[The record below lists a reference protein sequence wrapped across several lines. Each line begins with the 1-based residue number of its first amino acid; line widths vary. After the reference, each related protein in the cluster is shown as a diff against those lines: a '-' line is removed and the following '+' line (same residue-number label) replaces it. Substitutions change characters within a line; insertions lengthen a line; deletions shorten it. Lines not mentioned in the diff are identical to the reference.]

1 MVWRIHFSE
10 DDLARIQ
17 VSPTLGP
24 LAETVLALA
33 LLRCS
38 RQPRSMLSEW
48 RGQVRVTPRMRPLT
62 ALIPPDCNGVDL
74 PTLVGE
80 TATIEQGVQALLD
93 VPREH
98 LLVEMEWIDR
108 RHRLPPLAWAMAEA
122 GGRPE
127 LAEATQVAYQEL
139 IQPFWPRIRASLH
152 AEQAARRRTLAAEG
166 PGALL
171 ASLQGPLI
179 RWRPPV
185 LEILRPGQ
193 VEMEL
198 GGRGIALVPS
208 VFVGRAPSLHENP
221 NDDDEMPRLILP
233 AEGAGRARLWAA
245 SRGLQGRADRRWPR
259 WSAGTGRRC
268 CRASRTGAP
277 PRSWPAGWASRS
289 PRPASTPRCC
299 AGPASSPPAARA
311 ARCCT
316 CSRRSARSCCRPDK
330 GPDKGRAWCD
340 AASRAPAVV
349 CAGTSC
355 RGTAPG
361 SEWTTGCGF
370 RLHDHRR
377 TTRRQ
382 SLSTRP

>member
-10 DDLARIQ
+10 ADLARVQ

-38 RQPRSMLSEW
+38 SQPRTMLSEW
-48 RGQVRVTPRMRPLT
+48 RGQVRVTPQMRPLT

-108 RHRLPPLAWAMAEA
+108 RRRLPPLAWAMAEA

-221 NDDDEMPRLILP
+221 NDEDEKPRLILP
-233 AEGAGRARLWAA
+233 AEGAGRARLWAV
-245 SRGLQGRADRRWPR
+245 SRGLGGSRGSALAALVGRN
-259 WSAGTGRRC
+259 
-268 CRASRTGAP
+268 
-277 PRSWPAGWASRS
+277 
-289 PRPASTPRCC
+289 
-299 AGPASSPPAARA
+299 RA
-311 ARCCT
+311 AVLQSIADGCT
-316 CSRRSARSCCRPDK
+316 TTELARRVGISLA
-330 GPDKGRAWCD
+330 
-340 AASRAPAVV
+340 AASQHASVLRRAGLIA
-349 CAGTSC
+349 
-355 RGTAPG
+355 
-361 SEWTTGCGF
+361 
-370 RLHDHRR
+370 
-377 TTRRQ
+377 TRRQ
-382 SLSTRP
+382 GSAVLHVLTPLGAELLQAG

>member
-10 DDLARIQ
+10 ADLARTQ

-38 RQPRSMLSEW
+38 RQPRTMLSEW

-221 NDDDEMPRLILP
+221 NDEDEMPRLVLP

-245 SRGLQGRADRRWPR
+245 SRGRAGSRGSALAALVGRN
-259 WSAGTGRRC
+259 
-268 CRASRTGAP
+268 
-277 PRSWPAGWASRS
+277 
-289 PRPASTPRCC
+289 
-299 AGPASSPPAARA
+299 RA
-311 ARCCT
+311 AVLQSIADGCT
-316 CSRRSARSCCRPDK
+316 TTELARRVGISLA
-330 GPDKGRAWCD
+330 
-340 AASRAPAVV
+340 AASQHASVLRRAGLIA
-349 CAGTSC
+349 
-355 RGTAPG
+355 
-361 SEWTTGCGF
+361 
-370 RLHDHRR
+370 
-377 TTRRQ
+377 TRRQ
-382 SLSTRP
+382 GSAVLHVLTPLGAELLQAG

>member
-1 MVWRIHFSE
+1 MVWRIHFSD
-10 DDLARIQ
+10 DDLAHIQ

-108 RHRLPPLAWAMAEA
+108 RHRLSPLAWAMAEA

-152 AEQAARRRTLAAEG
+152 AEHAARRRTLAAEG

-198 GGRGIALVPS
+198 AGRGIALVPS

-221 NDDDEMPRLILP
+221 NDEDEMPRLILP
-233 AEGAGRARLWAA
+233 AEGAGRARLWAV
-245 SRGLQGRADRRWPR
+245 SRGLAGSRGSALAALVGRN
-259 WSAGTGRRC
+259 
-268 CRASRTGAP
+268 
-277 PRSWPAGWASRS
+277 
-289 PRPASTPRCC
+289 
-299 AGPASSPPAARA
+299 RA
-311 ARCCT
+311 AVLQSIADGCT
-316 CSRRSARSCCRPDK
+316 TTELAHRVGISLA
-330 GPDKGRAWCD
+330 
-340 AASRAPAVV
+340 AASQHASVLRG
-349 CAGTSC
+349 AGLI
-355 RGTAPG
+355 A
-361 SEWTTGCGF
+361 
-370 RLHDHRR
+370 
-377 TTRRQ
+377 TRRQ
-382 SLSTRP
+382 GSAVLHVLTPLGAELLQAG

>member
-10 DDLARIQ
+10 ADLARVQ

-38 RQPRSMLSEW
+38 RQPRAMLSEW
-48 RGQVRVTPRMRPLT
+48 RGQIRVTPQMRPLT

-152 AEQAARRRTLAAEG
+152 AEQAARRRTLAKEG

-193 VEMEL
+193 VEMDL

-245 SRGLQGRADRRWPR
+245 SRGLAGSRGSALAALVGRN
-259 WSAGTGRRC
+259 
-268 CRASRTGAP
+268 
-277 PRSWPAGWASRS
+277 
-289 PRPASTPRCC
+289 
-299 AGPASSPPAARA
+299 RA
-311 ARCCT
+311 AVLQSIADGCT
-316 CSRRSARSCCRPDK
+316 TTELARRVGISLA
-330 GPDKGRAWCD
+330 
-340 AASRAPAVV
+340 AASQHASVLRRAGLIA
-349 CAGTSC
+349 
-355 RGTAPG
+355 
-361 SEWTTGCGF
+361 
-370 RLHDHRR
+370 
-377 TTRRQ
+377 TRRQ
-382 SLSTRP
+382 GSAVLHVLTPLGAELLQAG

>member
-10 DDLARIQ
+10 ADLARVQ

-38 RQPRSMLSEW
+38 RQPRTMLSEW
-48 RGQVRVTPRMRPLT
+48 RGQVRVTPQMRPLT

-152 AEQAARRRTLAAEG
+152 AEQAARRRTLAKEG

-198 GGRGIALVPS
+198 AGRGIALVPS

-233 AEGAGRARLWAA
+233 AEGAGRARLWAV
-245 SRGLQGRADRRWPR
+245 SRGLGGSRGSALAALVGRN
-259 WSAGTGRRC
+259 
-268 CRASRTGAP
+268 
-277 PRSWPAGWASRS
+277 
-289 PRPASTPRCC
+289 
-299 AGPASSPPAARA
+299 RA
-311 ARCCT
+311 AVLQSIADGCT
-316 CSRRSARSCCRPDK
+316 TTELARRVGISLA
-330 GPDKGRAWCD
+330 
-340 AASRAPAVV
+340 AASQHASVLRRAGLIA
-349 CAGTSC
+349 
-355 RGTAPG
+355 
-361 SEWTTGCGF
+361 
-370 RLHDHRR
+370 
-377 TTRRQ
+377 TRRQ
-382 SLSTRP
+382 GSAVLHVLTPLGAELLQAG

>member
-10 DDLARIQ
+10 TDLARVQ

-38 RQPRSMLSEW
+38 RQPRTMLSEW
-48 RGQVRVTPRMRPLT
+48 RGQVRVTPQMRPLT

-152 AEQAARRRTLAAEG
+152 AEQAARRRTLAKEG

-198 GGRGIALVPS
+198 AGRGIALVPS

-221 NDDDEMPRLILP
+221 NADDEMPRLVLP
-233 AEGAGRARLWAA
+233 AEGAGRARLWAV
-245 SRGLQGRADRRWPR
+245 SRGLGGSRGSALAALVGRN
-259 WSAGTGRRC
+259 
-268 CRASRTGAP
+268 
-277 PRSWPAGWASRS
+277 
-289 PRPASTPRCC
+289 
-299 AGPASSPPAARA
+299 RA
-311 ARCCT
+311 AVLQSIADGCT
-316 CSRRSARSCCRPDK
+316 TTELARRVGISLA
-330 GPDKGRAWCD
+330 
-340 AASRAPAVV
+340 AASQHASVLRRAGLIA
-349 CAGTSC
+349 
-355 RGTAPG
+355 
-361 SEWTTGCGF
+361 
-370 RLHDHRR
+370 
-377 TTRRQ
+377 TRRQ
-382 SLSTRP
+382 GSAVLHVLTPLGAELLQAG

>member
-10 DDLARIQ
+10 TDLARIQ

-38 RQPRSMLSEW
+38 RQPRTMLSEW

-139 IQPFWPRIRASLH
+139 LQPFWPRIRASLH
-152 AEQAARRRTLAAEG
+152 AEQAARRRTLAREG

-233 AEGAGRARLWAA
+233 AEGAGRARLWAV
-245 SRGLQGRADRRWPR
+245 SRGLAGSRGSALAALVGRN
-259 WSAGTGRRC
+259 
-268 CRASRTGAP
+268 
-277 PRSWPAGWASRS
+277 
-289 PRPASTPRCC
+289 
-299 AGPASSPPAARA
+299 RA
-311 ARCCT
+311 AVLQSIADGCT
-316 CSRRSARSCCRPDK
+316 TTELARRVGISLA
-330 GPDKGRAWCD
+330 
-340 AASRAPAVV
+340 AASQHASVLRRAGLIA
-349 CAGTSC
+349 
-355 RGTAPG
+355 
-361 SEWTTGCGF
+361 
-370 RLHDHRR
+370 
-377 TTRRQ
+377 TRRQ
-382 SLSTRP
+382 GSAVLHVLTPLGAELLQAG

>member
-1 MVWRIHFSE
+1 MVWRIHFSA

-48 RGQVRVTPRMRPLT
+48 RGQVRVTPQMRPLT

-171 ASLQGPLI
+171 ASLQGPMI

-185 LEILRPGQ
+185 LEIMRPGQ
-193 VEMEL
+193 VEMVL
-198 GGRGIALVPS
+198 AGRGIALVPS

-221 NDDDEMPRLILP
+221 NDEDEMPRLILP
-233 AEGAGRARLWAA
+233 AEGAGRARLWAV
-245 SRGLQGRADRRWPR
+245 SRGLAGSRGSALAALVGRN
-259 WSAGTGRRC
+259 
-268 CRASRTGAP
+268 
-277 PRSWPAGWASRS
+277 
-289 PRPASTPRCC
+289 
-299 AGPASSPPAARA
+299 RA
-311 ARCCT
+311 AVLQSIADGCT
-316 CSRRSARSCCRPDK
+316 TTELARRVGISLA
-330 GPDKGRAWCD
+330 
-340 AASRAPAVV
+340 AASQHASVLRG
-349 CAGTSC
+349 AGLI
-355 RGTAPG
+355 A
-361 SEWTTGCGF
+361 
-370 RLHDHRR
+370 
-377 TTRRQ
+377 TRRQ
-382 SLSTRP
+382 GSAVLHVLTPLGAELLQAG

>member
-1 MVWRIHFSE
+1 VTLNVMVWRIHFSE
-10 DDLARIQ
+10 TDLAHVQ

-38 RQPRSMLSEW
+38 RQPRTMLSEW

-139 IQPFWPRIRASLH
+139 LQPFWPRIRASLH
-152 AEQAARRRTLAAEG
+152 AEQAARRRTLAREG

-233 AEGAGRARLWAA
+233 AEGAGRARLWAV
-245 SRGLQGRADRRWPR
+245 SRGLAGSRGSALAALVGRN
-259 WSAGTGRRC
+259 
-268 CRASRTGAP
+268 
-277 PRSWPAGWASRS
+277 
-289 PRPASTPRCC
+289 
-299 AGPASSPPAARA
+299 RA
-311 ARCCT
+311 AVLQSIADGCT
-316 CSRRSARSCCRPDK
+316 TTELARRVGISLA
-330 GPDKGRAWCD
+330 
-340 AASRAPAVV
+340 AASQHASVLRRAGLIA
-349 CAGTSC
+349 
-355 RGTAPG
+355 
-361 SEWTTGCGF
+361 
-370 RLHDHRR
+370 
-377 TTRRQ
+377 TRRQ
-382 SLSTRP
+382 GSAVLHVLTPLGAELLQAG

>member
-10 DDLARIQ
+10 DDLDRVQ

-38 RQPRSMLSEW
+38 RQPRTMLSEW
-48 RGQVRVTPRMRPLT
+48 RGQVRVTPQMRPLT

-198 GGRGIALVPS
+198 GGRGLALVPS

-221 NDDDEMPRLILP
+221 NDEDEMPRLILP
-233 AEGAGRARLWAA
+233 TEGAGRARLWAVPQGLA
-245 SRGLQGRADRRWPR
+245 GSRGSALAALVGRN
-259 WSAGTGRRC
+259 
-268 CRASRTGAP
+268 
-277 PRSWPAGWASRS
+277 
-289 PRPASTPRCC
+289 
-299 AGPASSPPAARA
+299 RA
-311 ARCCT
+311 AVLQSIADGCT
-316 CSRRSARSCCRPDK
+316 TTELARRVGISLA
-330 GPDKGRAWCD
+330 
-340 AASRAPAVV
+340 AASQHASVLRRAGLIA
-349 CAGTSC
+349 
-355 RGTAPG
+355 
-361 SEWTTGCGF
+361 
-370 RLHDHRR
+370 
-377 TTRRQ
+377 TRRQ
-382 SLSTRP
+382 GSAVLHVLTPLGAELLQAG

>member
-10 DDLARIQ
+10 ADLARTQ

-38 RQPRSMLSEW
+38 RQPRTMLSEW

-139 IQPFWPRIRASLH
+139 IQPFWPRIRASLY

-221 NDDDEMPRLILP
+221 NDEDEMPRLILP

-245 SRGLQGRADRRWPR
+245 SRGLAGSRGSALAALVGRN
-259 WSAGTGRRC
+259 
-268 CRASRTGAP
+268 
-277 PRSWPAGWASRS
+277 
-289 PRPASTPRCC
+289 
-299 AGPASSPPAARA
+299 RA
-311 ARCCT
+311 AVLQSIADGCT
-316 CSRRSARSCCRPDK
+316 TTELARRVGISLA
-330 GPDKGRAWCD
+330 
-340 AASRAPAVV
+340 AASQHASVLRK
-349 CAGTSC
+349 AGLI
-355 RGTAPG
+355 A
-361 SEWTTGCGF
+361 
-370 RLHDHRR
+370 
-377 TTRRQ
+377 TRRQ
-382 SLSTRP
+382 GSAVLHVLTPLGAELLQAG

>member
-1 MVWRIHFSE
+1 VTLNVMVWRIHFSE
-10 DDLARIQ
+10 ADLARVQ

-38 RQPRSMLSEW
+38 RQPRTMLSEW
-48 RGQVRVTPRMRPLT
+48 RGQVRVTPQMRPLT

-152 AEQAARRRTLAAEG
+152 AEQAARRRTLAAAG

-185 LEILRPGQ
+185 LEIQRPGQ
-193 VEMEL
+193 VEMDL

-245 SRGLQGRADRRWPR
+245 SRGLAGSRGSALAALVGRN
-259 WSAGTGRRC
+259 
-268 CRASRTGAP
+268 
-277 PRSWPAGWASRS
+277 
-289 PRPASTPRCC
+289 
-299 AGPASSPPAARA
+299 RA
-311 ARCCT
+311 AVLQSIADGCT
-316 CSRRSARSCCRPDK
+316 TTELARRVGISLA
-330 GPDKGRAWCD
+330 
-340 AASRAPAVV
+340 AASQHASVLRRAGLIA
-349 CAGTSC
+349 
-355 RGTAPG
+355 
-361 SEWTTGCGF
+361 
-370 RLHDHRR
+370 
-377 TTRRQ
+377 TRRQ
-382 SLSTRP
+382 GSAVLHVLTPLGAELLQAG

>member
-10 DDLARIQ
+10 DDLARIR

-127 LAEATQVAYQEL
+127 LAEATQAAYQEL

-152 AEQAARRRTLAAEG
+152 AEQAARRRTLAKEG

-193 VEMEL
+193 VEMDL

-245 SRGLQGRADRRWPR
+245 SRGLAGSRGSALAALVGRN
-259 WSAGTGRRC
+259 
-268 CRASRTGAP
+268 
-277 PRSWPAGWASRS
+277 
-289 PRPASTPRCC
+289 
-299 AGPASSPPAARA
+299 RA
-311 ARCCT
+311 AVLQSIADGCT
-316 CSRRSARSCCRPDK
+316 TTELARRVGISLA
-330 GPDKGRAWCD
+330 
-340 AASRAPAVV
+340 AASQHASVLRRAGLIA
-349 CAGTSC
+349 
-355 RGTAPG
+355 
-361 SEWTTGCGF
+361 
-370 RLHDHRR
+370 
-377 TTRRQ
+377 TRRQ
-382 SLSTRP
+382 GSAVLHVLTPLGAELLQAG

>member
-1 MVWRIHFSE
+1 MVWRIHFTE
-10 DDLARIQ
+10 ADLARVQ

-33 LLRCS
+33 QLRCS
-38 RQPRSMLSEW
+38 RQPRTMLSEW
-48 RGQVRVTPRMRPLT
+48 RGQVRVTPQMRPLT

-152 AEQAARRRTLAAEG
+152 SEQAARRRTLAAAG

-233 AEGAGRARLWAA
+233 AEGAGRARLWAV
-245 SRGLQGRADRRWPR
+245 SRGLGGSRGSALAALVGRN
-259 WSAGTGRRC
+259 
-268 CRASRTGAP
+268 
-277 PRSWPAGWASRS
+277 
-289 PRPASTPRCC
+289 
-299 AGPASSPPAARA
+299 RA
-311 ARCCT
+311 AVLQSIADGCT
-316 CSRRSARSCCRPDK
+316 TTELARRVGISLA
-330 GPDKGRAWCD
+330 
-340 AASRAPAVV
+340 AASQHASVLRRAGLIA
-349 CAGTSC
+349 
-355 RGTAPG
+355 
-361 SEWTTGCGF
+361 
-370 RLHDHRR
+370 
-377 TTRRQ
+377 TRRQ
-382 SLSTRP
+382 GSAVLHVLTPLGAELLQAG

>member
-1 MVWRIHFSE
+1 MVWRIHFST

-38 RQPRSMLSEW
+38 RQPRTMLSEW
-48 RGQVRVTPRMRPLT
+48 RGQVRVTPQMRPLT

-122 GGRPE
+122 GGRSE

-193 VEMEL
+193 VEMDL

-208 VFVGRAPSLHENP
+208 VFVGRAPSLLENP

-245 SRGLQGRADRRWPR
+245 SRGLAGSRGSALAALVGRN
-259 WSAGTGRRC
+259 
-268 CRASRTGAP
+268 
-277 PRSWPAGWASRS
+277 
-289 PRPASTPRCC
+289 
-299 AGPASSPPAARA
+299 RA
-311 ARCCT
+311 AVLQSIADGCT
-316 CSRRSARSCCRPDK
+316 TTELARRVGISLA
-330 GPDKGRAWCD
+330 
-340 AASRAPAVV
+340 AASQHASVLRK
-349 CAGTSC
+349 AGLI
-355 RGTAPG
+355 A
-361 SEWTTGCGF
+361 
-370 RLHDHRR
+370 
-377 TTRRQ
+377 TRRQ
-382 SLSTRP
+382 GSAVLHVLTPLGAELLQAG

>member
-1 MVWRIHFSE
+1 VTLNVMVWRIHFSE
-10 DDLARIQ
+10 TDLARVQ

-38 RQPRSMLSEW
+38 RQPRTMLSEW

-139 IQPFWPRIRASLH
+139 LQPFWPRIRASLH
-152 AEQAARRRTLAAEG
+152 AEQAARRRTLAREG

-221 NDDDEMPRLILP
+221 NDEDEMPRLILP
-233 AEGAGRARLWAA
+233 AEGAGRARLWA
-245 SRGLQGRADRRWPR
+245 SRGLAGSRGSALAALVGRNRAAVLQSIADGCTTTELARRVGISLAAASQHAAVLR
-259 WSAGTGRRC
+259 GAGLI
-268 CRASRTGAP
+268 ASRRQGGAVLHVLTP
-277 PRSWPAGWASRS
+277 LGAELLQAG
-289 PRPASTPRCC
+289 
-299 AGPASSPPAARA
+299 
-311 ARCCT
+311 
-316 CSRRSARSCCRPDK
+316 
-330 GPDKGRAWCD
+330 
-340 AASRAPAVV
+340 
-349 CAGTSC
+349 
-355 RGTAPG
+355 
-361 SEWTTGCGF
+361 
-370 RLHDHRR
+370 
-377 TTRRQ
+377 
-382 SLSTRP
+382 

>member
-10 DDLARIQ
+10 ADLARVQ

-38 RQPRSMLSEW
+38 RQPRTMLSEW
-48 RGQVRVTPRMRPLT
+48 RGQVRVTPQMRPLT

-152 AEQAARRRTLAAEG
+152 AEQAARRRTLAAAG

-193 VEMEL
+193 VEMDL

-221 NDDDEMPRLILP
+221 NDEDEMPRLVLP
-233 AEGAGRARLWAA
+233 AEGAGRARLWAV
-245 SRGLQGRADRRWPR
+245 SRGLGGSRGSALAALVGRN
-259 WSAGTGRRC
+259 
-268 CRASRTGAP
+268 
-277 PRSWPAGWASRS
+277 
-289 PRPASTPRCC
+289 
-299 AGPASSPPAARA
+299 RA
-311 ARCCT
+311 AVLQSIADGCT
-316 CSRRSARSCCRPDK
+316 TTELARRVGISLA
-330 GPDKGRAWCD
+330 
-340 AASRAPAVV
+340 AASQHASVLRRAGLIA
-349 CAGTSC
+349 
-355 RGTAPG
+355 
-361 SEWTTGCGF
+361 
-370 RLHDHRR
+370 
-377 TTRRQ
+377 TRRQ
-382 SLSTRP
+382 GSAVLHVLTPLGAELLQAG